1 MENSNFS
8 QRPKFE
14 LGFIQNSVE
23 LLTRG
28 IQKNFATCRN
38 SPKLAGTD
46 RNWEERGQT
55 PVSGSGSGGY
65 LPLVSRSMRGST
77 ERLKPG
83 LRLGC
88 SSESLKL
95 LMHPQSTKITR
106 DPPIH
111 APLLLFLTNGTNSSF
126 TVNSLAVM
134 YSGLRRMLLTRQLSA
149 YRQTSASR
157 QH

>member
-111 APLLLFLTNGTNSSF
+111 APVATAQRIARQEQNAFVARTPDIVTTSPWHAHRSF
-126 TVNSLAVM
+126 YV
-134 YSGLRRMLLTRQLSA
+134 G
-149 YRQTSASR
+149 SR
-157 QH
+157 